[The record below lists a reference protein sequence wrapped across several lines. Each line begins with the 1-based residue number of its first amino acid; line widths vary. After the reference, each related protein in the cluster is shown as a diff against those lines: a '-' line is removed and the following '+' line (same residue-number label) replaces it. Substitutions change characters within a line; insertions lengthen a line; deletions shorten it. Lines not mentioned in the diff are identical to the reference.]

1 MSARIALIALAIIT
15 ICVPFA
21 DASGIFRL
29 YAYDPMNAVAA
40 DPETPYNFDA
50 IPKYSR
56 NWVVPCPDCVPP
68 SGLVPDL
75 QPMREAFRAKQGR
88 PVPVP

>member
-1 MSARIALIALAIIT
+1 MSVRIPLIVLVILILGSS
-15 ICVPFA
+15 FA
-21 DASGIFRL
+21 DASGIFPL

-40 DPETPYNFDA
+40 DPDPPYNFDA
-50 IPKYSR
+50 IPKFSR
-56 NWVVPCPDCVPP
+56 NWVLPCPDCVPT

-75 QPMREAFRAKQGR
+75 QPMQEAFRAKQGR